1 MQLQVQC
8 QEHPITLVEDTAA
21 VKKVAARISSEAFE
35 GAPVVLLNSKNLP
48 IPDVEGTQ
56 GGSNHSD
63 FSQIAL
69 HLHSEKAS

>member
-1 MQLQVQC
+1 MQR

-21 VKKVAARISSEAFE
+21 VKKVAACISSEAFE

-56 GGSNHSD
+56 GGSRISCQ
-63 FSQIAL
+63 SQ
-69 HLHSEKAS
+69 